1 MKKILLTI
9 IIIASVT
16 IAKAQTEKGQ
26 MYLGGNLGFTS
37 QVFKSPVTNDRN
49 LREFTVAPTIGFF
62 VAKNWSIALSPTYR
76 YSKDSVT
83 FTSPFGGGGVSS
95 TVSKQKYLGG
105 SIDVRYYVNI
115 TSQFAFFPQL
125 SGGYY
130 GLVGDNTKSG
140 NMSAV
145 GISPNFAFFPTKNW
159 AINLGFGALQ
169 YHQEST
175 TYKATA
181 GSAEVKVSSKNFDF
195 AANSGINL
203 GVNYFFG
210 GK

>member
-1 MKKILLTI
+1 MKKILLTL

-16 IAKAQTEKGQ
+16 IAKAQTEKGS
-26 MYLGGNLGFTS
+26 MYLGGSVGFNSSALNQPGLQT
-37 QVFKSPVTNDRN
+37 RN
-49 LREFTVAPTIGFF
+49 LREFNIAPTIGFF
-62 VAKNWSIALSPTYR
+62 VANNWSIAVTPTYR

-83 FTSPFGGGGVSS
+83 AASGFGGSPLTSVN
-95 TVSKQKYLGG
+95 KQKYLGG

-115 TSQFAFFPQL
+115 TPQFAFFPQL

-130 GLVGDNTKSG
+130 GLVGDKTKSG
-140 NMSAV
+140 NMTAV
-145 GISPNFAFFPTKNW
+145 GISPNFAYFPTKKW

-169 YHQEST
+169 YRYESL
-175 TYKATA
+175 TYKAT
-181 GSAEVKVSSKNFDF
+181 STTAEVKNTSKNFDF

-210 GK
+210 K